1 MNKENLT
8 DNDQLYRELMEQL
21 SPAEREY
28 GEIVGSTSRV
38 RHLAL
43 AASVVGL
50 VLILTLWGWERRNA
64 EDVCVVR
71 QEGKEVVSSSTQAC
85 QLMERQMAEMLN
97 P

>member
-1 MNKENLT
+1 MN
-8 DNDQLYRELMEQL
+8 DELIKIMEQL
-21 SPAEREY
+21 APAEREY
-28 GEIVGSTSRV
+28 DEIVARHTRKRV
-38 RHLAL
+38 YAL

>member
-21 SPAEREY
+21 APAEREY

-38 RHLAL
+38 RRLAW
-43 AASVVGL
+43 AASLVVGL
-50 VLILTLWGWERRNA
+50 ALLALWGWEQRASR
-64 EDVCVVR
+64 DVCVVR
-71 QEGKEVVSSSTQAC
+71 RDGHEVVSSQAC
-85 QLMERQMAEMLN
+85 LLMELQMAEMFN